1 MANGKWQMANGKWQM
16 ANGKW
21 QVAADGEGKLFANLP
36 IR

>member
-1 MANGKWQMANGKWQM
+1 MANGKWQIAG
-16 ANGKW
+16 GKW